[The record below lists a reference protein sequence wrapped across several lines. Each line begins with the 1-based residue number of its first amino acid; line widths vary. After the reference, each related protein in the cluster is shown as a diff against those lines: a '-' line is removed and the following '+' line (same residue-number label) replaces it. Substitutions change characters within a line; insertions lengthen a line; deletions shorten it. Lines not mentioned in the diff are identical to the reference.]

1 LNKRII
7 IAIDGYSACG
17 KSTLAQQLAKY
28 LHYIYID
35 SGAIY
40 RAVTLYFLQNAV
52 SYHTIGAVSDAL
64 QHISVEFRANENTGN
79 ADTWLNGKNVEK
91 RIREIDIAEKVSEIA
106 AIPEVRVFVEKCQR
120 NMSQHKG
127 IVMDGRDIGTVVF
140 PQAELKL
147 FMTADMDTRVQ
158 RRYTEMKL
166 KKENVSL
173 EEVRRNIEERDY
185 LDTHRTMSPLRQAA
199 DAIVIDNTH
208 LTKEEQL
215 DYALDLAKKVIA
227 SPLIRQMPDD
237 THSKKD

>member
-1 LNKRII
+1 MNKRII

-17 KSTLAQQLAKY
+17 KSTLAQQLAKS
-28 LHYIYID
+28 LHYIYVD

-40 RAVTLYFLQNAV
+40 RAVTLYFLQKTISYTDVGEV
-52 SYHTIGAVSDAL
+52 SAAL
-64 QHISVEFRANENTGN
+64 QNVSIEFRADENTRN
-79 ADTWLNGKNVEK
+79 ADTWMNGENVEK

-106 AIPEVRVFVEKCQR
+106 AIPEVRIFAEKYQR

-147 FMTADMDTRVQ
+147 FMTAEMDTRVQ
-158 RRYTEMKL
+158 RRYAEMKQ
-166 KKENVSL
+166 KKETVSL
-173 EEVRRNIEERDY
+173 EEVRKNIEERDY
-185 LDTHRTMSPLRQAA
+185 LDTHRKMSPLKQAI

-215 DYALDLAKKVIA
+215 DYALDLAKKAIA
-227 SPLIRQMPDD
+227 SSNSTNI
-237 THSKKD
+237 